1 MSRPTSTRTHSVVEP
16 HPSVVKSS
24 SGYIGSGRGGAGN
37 FQRYQSSALS
47 SGPNASGP
55 AALTPNLGS
64 NPKPRVMPAGRGGA
78 GNMFR
83 SGSSA
88 HEEPNIF
95 QFDEELIKRR
105 ESAAPVYHIGR
116 GGAANWGGESKAPWT
131 AERKG
136 SSDSSAS
143 VYSDG
148 SSGRE
153 GRRSLEGA
161 LGRLQRRLTKQ

>member
-1 MSRPTSTRTHSVVEP
+1 MSRPTSSRTLSVVEP
-16 HPSVVKSS
+16 HPSVVKS

-37 FQRYQSSALS
+37 YQRYQSSDLS

-55 AALTPNLGS
+55 AALTNIIRPV
-64 NPKPRVMPAGRGGA
+64 KQRVMPAGRGGA

-83 SGSSA
+83 PST
-88 HEEPNIF
+88 HDEPSIF

-116 GGAANWGGESKAPWT
+116 GGAANWVHDSKSRT
-131 AERKG
+131 ERQG

-143 VYSDG
+143 VHSDG
-148 SSGRE
+148 SSGSSV
-153 GRRSLEGA
+153 RRSMEGA
-161 LGRLQRRLTKQ
+161 FGRLQRRLAKQ

>member
-37 FQRYQSSALS
+37 YQRYQSSALS
-47 SGPNASGP
+47 AGPNASGP
-55 AALTPNLGS
+55 AALTTTLS
-64 NPKPRVMPAGRGGA
+64 TPKPRVTPAGRGGA
-78 GNMFR
+78 GNFFR
-83 SGSSA
+83 ASA

-95 QFDEELIKRR
+95 QFDEELMKRR

-116 GGAANWGGESKAPWT
+116 GGAANWGGESKVPWT

>member
-1 MSRPTSTRTHSVVEP
+1 MSRSTSTRTHSVVEP

-24 SGYIGSGRGGAGN
+24 SNYIGSGRGGAGN
-37 FQRYQSSALS
+37 YQRYPSSALS

-64 NPKPRVMPAGRGGA
+64 TPKRLVVPAGRGGA

-83 SGSSA
+83 AST
-88 HEEPNIF
+88 HDEPNIF

-105 ESAAPVYHIGR
+105 ESAAPVYRIGR
-116 GGAANWGGESKAPWT
+116 GGAANWGGDCKVPWT

-161 LGRLQRRLTKQ
+161 FGRLQRRLTKQ

>member
-24 SGYIGSGRGGAGN
+24 SNYIGSGRGGAGN
-37 FQRYQSSALS
+37 YQRYHSSALS

-55 AALTPNLGS
+55 AALTPNL
-64 NPKPRVMPAGRGGA
+64 NTPKPRVVPAGRGGA
-78 GNMFR
+78 GNMMFR
-83 SGSSA
+83 SSA

-136 SSDSSAS
+136 SSDSGAS

-161 LGRLQRRLTKQ
+161 FGRLQRRLTKQ

>member
-1 MSRPTSTRTHSVVEP
+1 MSRSASTRTHSVVEP

-64 NPKPRVMPAGRGGA
+64 TPKPRVMPAGRGGA

-116 GGAANWGGESKAPWT
+116 GGAANWGGFL
-131 AERKG
+131 
-136 SSDSSAS
+136 
-143 VYSDG
+143 DG
-148 SSGRE
+148 GTEGELGFECVGLFGWEFRE
-153 GRRSLEGA
+153 GGA
-161 LGRLQRRLTKQ
+161 EEFGGLLGGCRGG